1 MSNNNSNNKNKH
13 SISTGAAAL
22 ISVLAVPVELLL
34 FNIVKDTD
42 GNKLRIQALFF

>member
-1 MSNNNSNNKNKH
+1 MDLFSAGVVV
-13 SISTGAAAL
+13 IL
-22 ISVLAVPVELLL
+22 PVELLL